1 MNTTNKTPDPA
12 VPVINQLSF
21 DGLGIAPMILDILD
35 KLKFKHPTPIQH
47 QALPPAI
54 EGKDLIGIAQTGTG
68 KTLAFAIPMVQRL
81 AATKGKGLVIVP
93 TRELAAQVEETMH
106 KLTPKF
112 NMRTALLIGGASM
125 HMQVQAL
132 RRLPRIILAT
142 PGRLLDH
149 MEQRTINLGD
159 VNCLVLDEADRMFD
173 MGFEPQIRQV
183 LKQIPKERQTMLF
196 SATMPPK
203 IMQLASTYLQLPAY
217 VEIAKPG
224 TTSDL
229 VTQELYIVTKEN
241 KNGLLVKLL
250 ESSKG
255 SVLIFSRTKI
265 GAVKIARGLHHAG
278 INVAQIHSDRTL
290 GQRREALEGFKTGKY
305 RVLVA
310 TDIAS
315 RGIDVTAIELV
326 VNYDLPDDL
335 DNYVHRIG
343 RTGRAGHKGRAV
355 TLAMP
360 DQYME
365 VARIE
370 RLVQMQLA
378 VVEHPDV
385 PSAKFP
391 DRSAPTGSRM
401 NPRSRGGFGGG
412 RGGFGGGRRG
422 GFGGGRSFGPRR
434 GGSGGGGRR

>member
-1 MNTTNKTPDPA
+1 MNTIPKTPEPA
-12 VPVINQLSF
+12 VPAQNQHTF
-21 DGLGIAPMILDILD
+21 DGLGIAPIILDILD
-35 KLKFKHPTPIQH
+35 KMQFKHPTPIQH

-81 AATKGKGLVIVP
+81 AALKGKGLVLVP
-93 TRELAAQVEETMH
+93 TRELAAQVEETMN
-106 KLTPKF
+106 KLAPKF

-132 RRLPRIILAT
+132 RRQPRIILAT

-149 MEQRTINLGD
+149 MEQRTVNLSD

-183 LKQIPKERQTMLF
+183 LRVIPKERQTMLF

-250 ESSKG
+250 EASRG

-265 GAVKIARGLHHAG
+265 GAVKIARGLQHAG
-278 INVAQIHSDRTL
+278 IAAAQIHSDRTL
-290 GQRREALEGFKTGKY
+290 GQRREALDGFKTGRY

-343 RTGRAGHKGRAV
+343 RTGRAGHHGRAV
-355 TLAMP
+355 TFAMP

-370 RLVQMQLA
+370 RLVQKQLS

-391 DRSAPTGSRM
+391 DRSRGGGSSSRL
-401 NPRSRGGFGGG
+401 NPRTMSRGRFGGG
-412 RGGFGGGRRG
+412 RGGRG
-422 GFGGGRSFGPRR
+422 GGGGRSFGPR
-434 GGSGGGGRR
+434 GRR

>member
-1 MNTTNKTPDPA
+1 MNTTNKTPDSA
-12 VPVINQLSF
+12 VPVQNQHSF
-21 DGLGIAPMILDILD
+21 DGLGIAPMILEILD
-35 KLKFKHPTPIQH
+35 KLQFKHPTPIQH

-68 KTLAFAIPMVQRL
+68 KTLAFSIPMVQRL
-81 AATKGKGLVIVP
+81 ASMKGKGLVMVP
-93 TRELAAQVEETMH
+93 TRELAAQVEETLH
-106 KLTPKF
+106 RLTPKF

-132 RRLPRIILAT
+132 RRMPRIIVAT

-149 MEQRTINLGD
+149 MDQRTINLSD

-183 LKQIPKERQTMLF
+183 LRVIPKERQTMLF

-250 ESSKG
+250 ETSRG

-265 GAVKIARGLHHAG
+265 GAVKIARSLQHAG
-278 INVAQIHSDRTL
+278 IHAAQIHSDRTL
-290 GQRREALEGFKTGKY
+290 GQRREALDGFKTGRY

-310 TDIAS
+310 TDIAA

-326 VNYDLPDDL
+326 INYDLPDDL

-343 RTGRAGHKGRAV
+343 RTGRAGHRGRAV
-355 TLAMP
+355 TFAMP

-370 RLVQMQLA
+370 RLVKTQLA

-391 DRSAPTGSRM
+391 DRSAPSGSRM
-401 NPRSRGGFGGG
+401 NPRSRGFGG

-422 GFGGGRSFGPRR
+422 GFGGRSFGPR
-434 GGSGGGGRR
+434 GRR

>member
-1 MNTTNKTPDPA
+1 MNTTPKTPDPA
-12 VPVINQLSF
+12 VPVQNQHSF
-21 DGLGIAPMILDILD
+21 DGLGIAPMILEILD
-35 KLKFKHPTPIQH
+35 KMQFKHPTPIQH

-68 KTLAFAIPMVQRL
+68 KTLAFAIPMIMRL
-81 AATKGKGLVIVP
+81 AAMKGKGLVVVP
-93 TRELAAQVEETMH
+93 TRELAAQVEETMN
-106 KLTPKF
+106 KIAPKF

-132 RRLPRIILAT
+132 RRQPRIILAT

-149 MEQRTINLGD
+149 MEQRTINLSD
-159 VNCLVLDEADRMFD
+159 VTCLVLDEADRMFD

-183 LKQIPKERQTMLF
+183 MKQIPKERQTMLF

-217 VEIAKPG
+217 IEIAKPG

-229 VTQELYIVTKEN
+229 VTQEMYIVAKEN
-241 KNGLLVKLL
+241 KNGLLVKIL
-250 ESSKG
+250 ETSKG

-290 GQRREALEGFKTGKY
+290 GQRREALDGFKTGRY

-343 RTGRAGHKGRAV
+343 RTGRAGHHGRAV
-355 TLAMP
+355 TFAMP

-370 RLVQMQLA
+370 RLVQKQLA

-385 PSAKFP
+385 PAAKFP
-391 DRSAPTGSRM
+391 DRSRGSSSRL
-401 NPRSRGGFGGG
+401 NPRTMSRGGFGGG
-412 RGGFGGGRRG
+412 RGGRS
-422 GFGGGRSFGPRR
+422 GGGRSFGPR
-434 GGSGGGGRR
+434 GRR

>member
-1 MNTTNKTPDPA
+1 MNSTPITPAPA
-12 VPVINQLSF
+12 VPVQNQHTF
-21 DGLGIAPMILDILD
+21 DGLGIAPLILEILD
-35 KLKFKHPTPIQH
+35 KMQFKHPTPIQH

-81 AATKGKGLVIVP
+81 AANPKGKGLVIVP

-132 RRLPRIILAT
+132 RRQPRIIVAT

-149 MEQRTINLGD
+149 MEQRTVNLSD
-159 VNCLVLDEADRMFD
+159 VSVLVLDEADRMFD

-183 LKQIPKERQTMLF
+183 LKVIPKERQTMLF

-229 VTQELYIVTKEN
+229 VTQELYIVSKEN
-241 KNGLLVKLL
+241 KTGLLVKLL
-250 ESSKG
+250 EASRG
-255 SVLIFSRTKI
+255 SVLVFSRTKI
-265 GAVKIARGLHHAG
+265 GAVKIARGLQHAG
-278 INVAQIHSDRTL
+278 IQAAQIHSDRTL
-290 GQRREALEGFKTGKY
+290 GQRREALEGFKTGRH

-310 TDIAS
+310 TDIAA

-326 VNYDLPDDL
+326 VNFDLPDDL

-343 RTGRAGHKGRAV
+343 RTGRAGHHGRAV
-355 TLAMP
+355 TFAMP

-370 RLVQMQLA
+370 RMVQKPLN
-378 VVEHPDV
+378 VLEHPEV
-385 PSAKFP
+385 PAAKFP
-391 DRSAPTGSRM
+391 DRSRGSSSRLAPRM
-401 NPRSRGGFGGG
+401 MNRGGFGGRG
-412 RGGFGGGRRG
+412 RS
-422 GFGGGRSFGPRR
+422 GGGRSFGPR
-434 GGSGGGGRR
+434 GRR